1 MVRRACAASIPV
13 VGFNAILMSEHFG
26 AFLAF
31 GILHAALAISY
42 IQARAHPAF
51 PCHSFVA
58 CKQWISC
65 RVHHVYAMQV
75 MPNHVS

>member
-1 MVRRACAASIPV
+1 VRAASIPV

-42 IQARAHPAF
+42 IQARPRNPVSPLLHTL
-51 PCHSFVA
+51 SLL
-58 CKQWISC
+58 
-65 RVHHVYAMQV
+65 YA
-75 MPNHVS
+75 P